1 MKKKEAEFY
10 KAMYYRLFNRIT
22 DALKYA
28 EKGDG
33 FGLCETLRSAQQET
47 EEMYISQ
54 TAKKPP
60 LYKRISGKK

>member
-1 MKKKEAEFY
+1 
-10 KAMYYRLFNRIT
+10 MYYRLFNRIT

-28 EKGDG
+28 DKGDG